1 MKDLGGSY
9 EVIAGK
15 VGLYVTPHD
24 LRRTFISVANR
35 LSMTYPVLKRLLNH
49 RDSKTGDDITLQY
62 IQIGQREIRDALNEI
77 EKTYFAEAGMT
88 QDEVIEKIFK
98 D

>member
-1 MKDLGGSY
+1 ML
-9 EVIAGK
+9 
-15 VGLYVTPHD
+15 
-24 LRRTFISVANR
+24 N
-35 LSMTYPVLKRLLNH
+35 KRLLNH

-88 QDEVIEKIFK
+88 QDEVIARYYA
-98 D
+98 